1 MTPFKT
7 AVTMLIQDLAS
18 LRVIAESGNQT
29 EEDRDMLATLE
40 EALEGLTKDRLVQV
54 GNKSQSHSYSEP
66 YQS

>member
-1 MTPFKT
+1 
-7 AVTMLIQDLAS
+7 MLVQDLAS

-54 GNKSQSHSYSEP
+54 GNRAQSHSY
-66 YQS
+66 